1 MDFLDRFEPKAVIK
15 HFVNICNIPHPSG
28 HEEGIREYIRKIA
41 DENGQEYFIDKGG
54 NIIVYV
60 EASPR
65 QRVCL
70 PPYLVQAHMEYVPQK
85 KNGRTTIF

>member
-1 MDFLDRFEPKAVIK
+1 MDFLERFEPKAVIK

-54 NIIVYV
+54 NIIAVSYTHLKPFKAFLSV
-60 EASPR
+60 RIMYTVFGELL
-65 QRVCL
+65 C
-70 PPYLVQAHMEYVPQK
+70 
-85 KNGRTTIF
+85 